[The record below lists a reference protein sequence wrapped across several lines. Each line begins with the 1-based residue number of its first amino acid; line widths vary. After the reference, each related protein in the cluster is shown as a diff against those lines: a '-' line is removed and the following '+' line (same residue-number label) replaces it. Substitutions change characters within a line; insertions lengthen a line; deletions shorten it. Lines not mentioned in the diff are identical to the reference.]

1 MTKKLPLQT
10 RPRIGKGSVAGAG
23 FSHLGNN
30 LVQAESAWGEEG
42 KPGVKEAGERAI
54 VRIENLQRTPQ
65 EYVLP
70 LEGTRE
76 PSVSIFVCL
85 IFKE

>member
-10 RPRIGKGSVAGAG
+10 RPRIGKGSVAGPG

-65 EYVLP
+65 EYVHP